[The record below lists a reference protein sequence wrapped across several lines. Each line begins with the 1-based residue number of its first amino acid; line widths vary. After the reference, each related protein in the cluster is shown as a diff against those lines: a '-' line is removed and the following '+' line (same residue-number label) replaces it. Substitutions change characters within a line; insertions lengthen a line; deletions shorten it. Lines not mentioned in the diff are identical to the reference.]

1 MFKTVKV
8 KSSAIKTVSYN
19 PESRILRIEFTQGR
33 EYDYPDVP
41 EIEFKNLI
49 GAESVGKYYNQ
60 HIKSYSIV
68 NR

>member
-1 MFKTVKV
+1 MFKTVPV

-41 EIEFKNLI
+41 ETEFVNLVS
-49 GAESVGKYYNQ
+49 AASVGKYYNQ
-60 HIKSYSIV
+60 HIKSYSV
-68 NR
+68 VKR